1 MGMNNQLTII
11 KDILSLYNSI
21 LENRNILEASDIY
34 DNVDFKDYVVGNSS
48 PSKDKINP
56 VLLQDIQNA
65 ASAAGV
71 KVDIT
76 TAVSGHKKGTRH
88 ETGNAVDIAII
99 NGKAVSPSIKDDVN
113 KFVDVLV
120 SMGYTKNSESN
131 NDKAVLT
138 FGFPGHDNH
147 IHISNKTNQP
157 SSKPTFSKDDTKSDN
172 NNTNSN
178 TESGDLKPDPLI
190 MSFADQLTKTLGLNE
205 GKIYG
210 KFGEKIK
217 EKRGSIIIPKDKNSK
232 IKSPVSGT
240 VLFGRSN
247 ENCKNKI
254 LIKHSIENETYFLEY
269 CGVSNLSVRDNR
281 QISHGDMIGT
291 TDSDVVV
298 TLYDSSKN
306 KEYLNDFVGKEN
318 ETNRNKRK
326 PQDREEMALAKI
338 LQLPFKP
345 FQNKYDESGKMIE
358 KRWGSATERKQPEP
372 WINKLSVTYNPEK
385 QNKKI
390 TENVNRIKKLL

>member
-1 MGMNNQLTII
+1 
-11 KDILSLYNSI
+11 
-21 LENRNILEASDIY
+21 
-34 DNVDFKDYVVGNSS
+34 VGNSS

-88 ETGNAVDIAII
+88 ETGNAVDIAVI
-99 NGKAVSPSIKDDVN
+99 NGKAVRPSNKDDVN

-147 IHISNKTNQP
+147 IHISNRTNQP
-157 SSKPTFSKDDTKSDN
+157 SSEPTRTNDG
-172 NNTNSN
+172 TNSN
-178 TESGDLKPDPLI
+178 TESGDLKPDPLV
-190 MSFADQLTKTLGLNE
+190 MSFANQLTKSLGLNE

-210 KFGEKIK
+210 KFGEKIQ

-240 VLFGRSN
+240 VLVGKSKQ
-247 ENCKNKI
+247 NCKNKI
-254 LIKHSIENETYFLEY
+254 FIKHNIEGETYFLEY
-269 CGVSNLSVRDNR
+269 CGVNNLSVRDNR
-281 QISHGDMIGT
+281 QISYGDMIGT
-291 TDSDVVV
+291 TDSDVIV
-298 TLYDSSKN
+298 TLYDSSRN
-306 KEYLNDFVGKEN
+306 KEYLSDFIGKEN
-318 ETNRNKRK
+318 NTTTNKRK
-326 PQDREEMALAKI
+326 PQDRDEMVLAKI
-338 LQLPFKP
+338 LQLPLKP
-345 FQNKYDESGKMIE
+345 FTNKYDDSGKMIE
-358 KRWGSATERKQPEP
+358 KRWGSSTERKQPEP
-372 WINKLSVTYNPEK
+372 WINKLSATYNPEK

-390 TENVNRIKKLL
+390 TENVNRIKGLL

>member
-1 MGMNNQLTII
+1 MNSQIKVI
-11 KDILSLYNSI
+11 KDILSIYNTI
-21 LENRNILEASDIY
+21 LENRNIVEASDIY

-88 ETGNAVDIAII
+88 ETGNAVDIAVI
-99 NGKAVSPSIKDDVN
+99 NGKAVRPSNKDDVN

-147 IHISNKTNQP
+147 IHISNRTTQP
-157 SSKPTFSKDDTKSDN
+157 SSEPTKTNDGTNDG
-172 NNTNSN
+172 TNSN
-178 TESGDLKPDPLI
+178 TESGDLKPDPLV
-190 MSFADQLTKTLGLNE
+190 MSFANQLTKSLGLNE

-210 KFGEKIK
+210 KFGEKIQ

-240 VLFGRSN
+240 VLVGKSN
-247 ENCKNKI
+247 QNCKNKI
-254 LIKHSIENETYFLEY
+254 FIKHNIEGETYFLEY
-269 CGVSNLSVRDNR
+269 CGVNNLSVRDNR
-281 QISHGDMIGT
+281 QISYGDMIGT
-291 TDSDVVV
+291 TDSDVIV
-298 TLYDSSKN
+298 TLYDSSRN
-306 KEYLNDFVGKEN
+306 KEYLSDFIGKEN
-318 ETNRNKRK
+318 NTTTNKRK
-326 PQDREEMALAKI
+326 PQDRDEMVLAKI
-338 LQLPFKP
+338 LQLPLKP
-345 FQNKYDESGKMIE
+345 FTNKYDDSGKMIE
-358 KRWGSATERKQPEP
+358 KRWGSSTERKQPEP
-372 WINKLSVTYNPEK
+372 WINKLSATYNPEK

-390 TENVNRIKKLL
+390 TENVNRIKGLL